1 MNSYIKVKNFK
12 KYIETPVINL
22 NDLNFFVG
30 TNSSGKSTLVKA
42 YMLITKFIQ
51 SDQLFEI
58 NFSSSQFKDL
68 NIQDFKRQFCF
79 HSESNDI
86 ISIELKMD
94 KILYLLELKNH
105 DLSNYALVHSYEVID
120 TANNISYKYK
130 NEKKVVDYGPYKST
144 TNHQF
149 SIRFINNEIFRTKII
164 NKIEKDIIDYHN
176 DDVLNE
182 LNEDLLKIENKKKLS
197 DSIINFSSAYSE
209 LPNSFKTSINIILN
223 SKQNVISR
231 GLDPMK
237 LLNKKKGKLKD
248 NTLESILNHYRIN
261 IFHERN
267 RLLQEGGLDMINDLT
282 KPDVV
287 FLPLHYRKYSN
298 LNSIVDRTN
307 DLAQYLH
314 QYYSTKDK
322 SNGAAHQ
329 FIIQWMNKDQFNI
342 GEDFIIN
349 FYGSESYEVLISENN
364 HSISLN
370 DKGSGHLQIFKIL
383 LIVATQIKNGSKNC
397 TIVLEEPELN
407 LHPSMQSK
415 LADLFSYINKTF
427 SIRIIIETH
436 SEYLIRRLQVLAIQN
451 KLDRESIGITY
462 FPTEKDQDPYN
473 IYIKKDGSLDKNFGS
488 GFFDEASHHTLEL
501 IKFKRLSQN

>member
-1 MNSYIKVKNFK
+1 MKNYIKVKNFK
-12 KYIETPVINL
+12 KYIESPKINL

-42 YMLITKFIQ
+42 YMLITKFIK

-58 NFSSSQFKDL
+58 DFSSSQFKDL

-79 HSESNDI
+79 YSESNDI
-86 ISIELKMD
+86 ISIELKID

-130 NEKKVVDYGPYKST
+130 NEKKVIDLGGYEYAT
-144 TNHQF
+144 YNQF
-149 SIRFINNEIFRTKII
+149 SIRFINNETFRTKII
-164 NKIEKDIIDYHN
+164 KKIEKDIVDYQDN
-176 DDVLNE
+176 EILNE
-182 LNEDLLKIENKKKLS
+182 LNGDLLKVENKENLP
-197 DSIINFSSAYSE
+197 DSEINFFSAHSD
-209 LPNSFKTSINIILN
+209 LPNSFKTSIDIILN
-223 SKQNVISR
+223 SKQNIISR
-231 GLDPMK
+231 GLDFMK
-237 LLNKKKGKLKD
+237 IFNKKMGKSKS
-248 NTLESILNHYRIN
+248 NSLERILNHYRIN
-261 IFHERN
+261 IFQESN
-267 RLLQEGGLDMINDLT
+267 RFLQEGGLDMINDLT
-282 KPDVV
+282 KLDVI

-298 LNSIVDRTN
+298 LNSIVDNSN

-322 SNGAAHQ
+322 SNGVANQ
-329 FIIQWMNKDQFNI
+329 FITEWINKDNFNI
-342 GEDFIIN
+342 GEDFKIN
-349 FYGSESYEVLISENN
+349 FYGSESYEVLIFENN

-370 DKGSGHLQIFKIL
+370 DKGSGNIQIFKIL
-383 LIVATQIKNGSKNC
+383 LIVATQIKNRSKNC

-415 LADLFSYINKTF
+415 LADLFSYINNKF
-427 SIRIIIETH
+427 GLKIIVETH

-451 KLDRESIGITY
+451 NIDREKIGITY
-462 FPTEKDQDPYN
+462 FPTELDQNPYN
-473 IYIKKDGSLDKNFGS
+473 IKINKDGSLDKNFGS
-488 GFFDEASHHTLEL
+488 GFFDEASNHTLEL